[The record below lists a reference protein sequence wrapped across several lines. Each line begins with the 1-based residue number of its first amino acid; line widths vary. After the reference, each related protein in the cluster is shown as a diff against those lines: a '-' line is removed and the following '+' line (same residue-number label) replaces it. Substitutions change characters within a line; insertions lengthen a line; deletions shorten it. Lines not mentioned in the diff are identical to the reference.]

1 LDKAFRGAQK
11 YVILVFMQNL
21 NFLA

>member
-11 YVILVFMQNL
+11 YVILVFRQNL
-21 NFLA
+21 NFLG